1 MSCTQ
6 GPSPPPV
13 SSCTCATVTSRRKRI
28 QRHPRSQKSS
38 RPDVPARRPPCPTEL
53 TTPPPRKYL
62 STLYHASFFFF
73 SLLFVC
79 QKKKEL
85 PLNPWVFGCLKFLRC
100 NQASRTKGLGKG
112 DKFPDHIIPTEY
124 NPLFRRF

>member
-6 GPSPPPV
+6 GPSPPPA
-13 SSCTCATVTSRRKRI
+13 SSCTCATVTSRRRRI
-28 QRHPRSQKSS
+28 QRRPRSQKSF

-53 TTPPPRKYL
+53 TTSPPRKYP
-62 STLYHASFFFF
+62 STLYHAFFFS

-79 QKKKEL
+79 RKKKL

-112 DKFPDHIIPTEY
+112 DKFPDHIILTEY